1 MTNSKTDTK
10 PTLNTAFTELEQ
22 IVGQFEHD
30 EIDLEHSLPKF
41 KRGLELAKFLKTRL
55 NELENEI
62 KLVKAQF
69 GDEKITSSLEDNE
82 LE

>member
-1 MTNSKTDTK
+1 MTNPKTDTK

-22 IVGQFEHD
+22 IVGQFEND
-30 EIDLEHSLPKF
+30 EIDLEQSLPKF

-62 KLVKAQF
+62 KIVKAQF
-69 GDEKITSSLEDNE
+69 TDEKVTSSLDESE
-82 LE
+82 SE

>member
-1 MTNSKTDTK
+1 MTNPKTDTK

-22 IVGQFEHD
+22 IVGQFEND
-30 EIDLEHSLPKF
+30 EIDLEQSLPKF

-62 KLVKAQF
+62 KIVKAQF
-69 GDEKITSSLEDNE
+69 TDEKVTSSLDESE
-82 LE
+82 PE